1 MRIIR
6 TTFLTLLAI
15 FLLSG
20 CGMPTYH
27 DFDSLISI
35 TYVSSA
41 PGIDDVDYITGFRV
55 NINWDGD
62 SYLDNLDAS
71 SPSVLLMY
79 TIAPER
85 GSLSSNFN
93 RVIGGSNNYNNGMTA
108 NFNDNGQLEGVSATT
123 SGQEIMLYAFENEL
137 RSLSTTPTYTYGPL
151 LRTDGDGTSIP
162 YYYFMIRR
170 ENSADGLGFYF
181 ILDIYTGDG
190 TSSTL
195 VDSIAM
201 FRSYGNMNNLVFPNS
216 IPAVGDCNGND
227 FNFYA
232 SAENNDDP
240 YQVSFSI
247 AVNMIPGAGG
257 THNNIFWSDLRWY
270 RNYTVQ

>member
-27 DFDSLISI
+27 DFDSLISV
-35 TYVSSA
+35 TSVSSV
-41 PGIDDVDYITGFRV
+41 PGIDDVDYVTGFRV

-62 SYLDNLDAS
+62 SYLNNLDDS
-71 SPSVLLMY
+71 SPAVLLMY
-79 TIAPER
+79 TISPER

-93 RVIGGSNNYNNGMTA
+93 RIIGGSNNYNNGMTA
-108 NFNDNGQLEGVSATT
+108 SFNDNGQLEGVSATT
-123 SGQEIMLYAFENEL
+123 SGQEIMLYAFDNEL

-151 LRTDGDGTSIP
+151 LRTDGEGNGIT
-162 YYYFMIRR
+162 YYYFMIQR
-170 ENSADGLGFYF
+170 ESSADGAGFYF
-181 ILDIYTGDG
+181 VLDIYTGDG
-190 TSSTL
+190 SSSTL
-195 VDSIAM
+195 VDSIDM
-201 FRSYGNMNNLVFPNS
+201 YRSYGNTNNLVFPNS
-216 IPAVGDCNGND
+216 VPAVNECTDTD

-232 SAENNDDP
+232 SADNNDDT
-240 YQVSFSI
+240 YQISFSI

-257 THNNIFWSDLRWY
+257 THNNIFWSDLSY